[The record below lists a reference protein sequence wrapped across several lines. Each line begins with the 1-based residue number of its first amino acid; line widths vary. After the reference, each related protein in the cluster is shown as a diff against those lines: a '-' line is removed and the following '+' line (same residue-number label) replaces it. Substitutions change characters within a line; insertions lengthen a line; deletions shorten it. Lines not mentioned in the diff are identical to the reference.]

1 MIHGAKK
8 KQPQPHRPHIAKDD
22 LVSVERYQGLYGLC
36 EGEIFG
42 LADGG
47 RSIRLDG
54 TPIINDNGQPN
65 FTDVS
70 WDFRTGT
77 HDQSYIKGFAS
88 VENETAVG
96 VELRHDRPFVRAINN
111 KDLSAVRVRLNFNAL
126 RQQHDNGDI
135 TGYGIEYAVD
145 VQTDGGAFVQ
155 MLRTSARGKASSGF
169 KRSHRIDL
177 PKGKTWTIR
186 VRRITPNRNSDLI
199 ADTMYIDALTEII
212 DAKLRYPNTALLAL
226 TYNAKTFS
234 NIAKIAVRLKGKLIQ
249 VPSNYDPTARTYFG
263 LWDGTFKLAYSNNPA
278 WVFYDLCTHK
288 RYGLGE
294 RLNGMVDK
302 WRLYQIGQY
311 CDEMVDDGMGGREP
325 RFAINVYIQKAD
337 DAYRV
342 LQNIASVFRGLSF
355 WDGSQIVLDSDT
367 PKDPVYTFSP
377 ANVVGEFV
385 YTGTRARDRHTVA
398 KVAWDNPEHD
408 YATEYEMV
416 REESAIAK
424 YGIRTL
430 DINAFGCT
438 SRGQA
443 QRAGLW
449 ALKAEQLET
458 RTVNF
463 KTGLMGFIPQ
473 VGQVIN
479 IADNLFAGRAVSG
492 RILSVNDTQLTLD
505 RTAGKVGDTLTI
517 NTDGTIKTAKIVSV
531 HGDTL
536 TVDTAV
542 GQADDVWAIISDD
555 LVLMQFRVLS
565 IAQNDDATFD
575 ITALQYERQKY
586 DVVDNGA
593 VVTPQPYT
601 VLKATPIHAP
611 KTVTITANTRTHQ
624 GQAVTTLTIN
634 WEQVQGAVAYIVE
647 WRKDDGNWQTLPKVA
662 GQSVDIDGVYGGAY
676 MARVRAVDSFDG
688 ESLATSSQLTAIA
701 GKTGKPP
708 RPANLTVQGILFG
721 MNLGWVFNKGSED
734 TNFTEIQVSPDGRSN
749 ITTLGTFA
757 YPTNK
762 HEITGLQGNLTQFYR
777 GRIVDK
783 LGNTSD
789 WTDWVRGTTSADAG
803 KVLELISGQING
815 SHLDQTLRT
824 PIAKIGE
831 LQTAVDGVNAQLPT
845 LNAQL
850 ATANR
855 ELQTAISNIT
865 TERNRI
871 SGAIRDITAL
881 QADKNAKTTEI
892 ANLTQTVGS
901 HTSSIRELGVTT
913 GDLSQKYA
921 QIKTQADNA
930 TSEISAIKQ
939 TQSGQATSIERLGA
953 RFDSLAVGGRNLLR
967 ASNNTHNFGYGT
979 RFELTQAP
987 NVGDDVV
994 VTIWGE
1000 IGSDRNGRIGV
1011 YNSHGWTELFVCTK
1025 IADGIYQGKGKW
1037 GKPIAKGQELTPND
1051 THLEVFFYPRT
1062 ATSNNRIDKIKL
1074 ERGNIAT
1081 DWTPA
1086 PEDLQA
1092 DIDSKASSASLDEFK
1107 QASAN
1112 ADNALSQRINTLDAQ
1127 YKKADT
1133 DLTARIAREET
1144 ARADGDNANTQAL
1157 RTLESTVQGVSGRV
1171 GTSESKIATLE
1182 RTTADTNQ
1190 ALATAQN
1197 QLNAR
1202 FDSLSVGG
1210 RNLLKNSNPSVA
1222 NANYMHRF
1230 ELTNAPSVGDEVVV
1244 TLWGDMG
1251 ADRTGIGVYNTQG
1264 YTELFKL
1271 AKIADGVYQ
1280 GKGRWRLPMNGSTP
1294 RTPNDTHLNV
1304 YFYPNSAASQN
1315 RIDRIKLEKGNVATD
1330 WTPAPEDINVD
1341 LSPYATT
1348 ATLDEFKQTQATK
1361 DQATATKLS
1370 QLESGLGAKANT
1382 IALNEL
1388 NTRVTQVDGR
1398 ITAEANK
1405 VSQLQT
1411 TLNGQTTSIRN
1422 VEQSVNGV
1430 RAIKAVTVDNNGFIS
1445 GYGLMSDLQNGR
1457 VTSRFGINAD
1467 QIYFGGTTS
1476 AKKPFVFTTRTTVID
1491 GVSYPAGA
1499 WLNSA
1504 SIARASI
1511 NMLHIADSIQ
1521 SDNYVAGRQGWRLF
1535 KDGRFE
1541 LNNTFGDGSSLELN
1555 SQGLTVWYDKAQGK
1569 KAVELGI
1576 LL

>member
-54 TPIINDNGQPN
+54 TPIINASGQAN

-70 WDFRTGT
+70 WEFRTGT
-77 HDQSYIKGFAS
+77 NDQSYIKGFAS

-263 LWDGTFKLAYSNNPA
+263 LWDGQFKMAYSNNPA

-302 WRLYQIGQY
+302 WRLYQIAQY
-311 CDEMVDDGMGGREP
+311 CDEMVDDGKGGREP

-377 ANVVGEFV
+377 ANIVGEFV
-385 YTGTRARDRHTVA
+385 YQGTRSRDRHTVA

-473 VGQVIN
+473 VGQIIN

-492 RILSVNDTQLTLD
+492 RILSVNDTQITLD

-517 NTDGTIKTAKIVSV
+517 NTDGTVKTAKIVSV

-555 LVLMQFRVLS
+555 LKLMQFRVLS

-575 ITALQYERQKY
+575 ITALQYEHQKY

-624 GQAVTTLTIN
+624 GQAITTLTIN
-634 WEQVQGAVAYIVE
+634 WEQVQGAAAYIVE
-647 WRKDDGNWQTLPKVA
+647 WRKDDGNWQTMPKVA

-701 GKTGKPP
+701 GKVGRPP
-708 RPANLTVQGILFG
+708 RLANLTVQGILFG
-721 MNLGWVFNKGSED
+721 MNLGWSFNKGSED
-734 TNFTEIQVSPDGRSN
+734 TNFTEIEVSPDGRSN

-789 WTDWVRGTTSADAG
+789 WTAWASGTTSGDAG
-803 KVLELISGQING
+803 KVLDLISGQING

-824 PIAKIGE
+824 PIAKIGD

-845 LNAQL
+845 LNSQL

-871 SGAIRDITAL
+871 TSAIRDITAL
-881 QADKNAKTTEI
+881 QADKNAKTQEI
-892 ANLTQTVGS
+892 ANLTQTMNG

-913 GDLSQKYA
+913 GDLSQKYT

-930 TSEISAIKQ
+930 TSEITTIKQ
-939 TQSGQATSIERLGA
+939 TQTGQASSIDRLGA
-953 RFDSLAVGGRNLLR
+953 RFDNLTVGGRNLLL
-967 ASNNTHNFGYGT
+967 N
-979 RFELTQAP
+979 TQALNP
-987 NVGDDVV
+987 LWTRPTSIENGVATFVATGRLLASTQQSDNVQALENGK
-994 VTIWGE
+994 VTISFTAKSNRDGRLHIRLRRFNTNNQLSDIAQYIAIDSREFKRYSLTLDYSKWTNQERVNFEIATYERAGFVCEVKLPKLE
-1000 IGSDRNGRIGV
+1000 IGTI
-1011 YNSHGWTELFVCTK
+1011 
-1025 IADGIYQGKGKW
+1025 
-1037 GKPIAKGQELTPND
+1037 P
-1051 THLEVFFYPRT
+1051 
-1062 ATSNNRIDKIKL
+1062 
-1074 ERGNIAT
+1074 T

-1092 DIDSKASSASLDEFK
+1092 DIDAKASSASLDEFK
-1107 QASAN
+1107 
-1112 ADNALSQRINTLDAQ
+1112 R
-1127 YKKADT
+1127 
-1133 DLTARIAREET
+1133 
-1144 ARADGDNANTQAL
+1144 TQA
-1157 RTLESTVQGVSGRV
+1157 Q
-1171 GTSESKIATLE
+1171 K
-1182 RTTADTNQ
+1182 DT
-1190 ALATAQN
+1190 ATAQ
-1197 QLNAR
+1197 
-1202 FDSLSVGG
+1202 
-1210 RNLLKNSNPSVA
+1210 
-1222 NANYMHRF
+1222 
-1230 ELTNAPSVGDEVVV
+1230 
-1244 TLWGDMG
+1244 
-1251 ADRTGIGVYNTQG
+1251 
-1264 YTELFKL
+1264 
-1271 AKIADGVYQ
+1271 
-1280 GKGRWRLPMNGSTP
+1280 
-1294 RTPNDTHLNV
+1294 
-1304 YFYPNSAASQN
+1304 
-1315 RIDRIKLEKGNVATD
+1315 
-1330 WTPAPEDINVD
+1330 
-1341 LSPYATT
+1341 
-1348 ATLDEFKQTQATK
+1348 
-1361 DQATATKLS
+1361 KLS
-1370 QLESGLGAKANT
+1370 T
-1382 IALNEL
+1382 
-1388 NTRVTQVDGR
+1388 
-1398 ITAEANK
+1398 
-1405 VSQLQT
+1405 LQT
-1411 TLNGQTTSIRN
+1411 TVNGQTTSIRN
-1422 VEQSVNGV
+1422 VERSVDGV
-1430 RAIKAVTVDNNGFIS
+1430 RAIKAVTVDNNGVIS
-1445 GYGLMSDLQNGR
+1445 GYGLMSELQNGR
-1457 VTSRFGINAD
+1457 VTSQFGVNAD
-1467 QIYFGGTTS
+1467 SFFVGSPRNG
-1476 AKKPFVFTTRTTVID
+1476 KKPFATYTQPTVIN
-1491 GVSYPAGA
+1491 GVRIPAGTYINTA
-1499 WLNSA
+1499 FIANA
-1504 SIARASI
+1504 SITMAK
-1511 NMLHIADSIQ
+1511 IADSIQ

-1555 SQGLTVWYDKAQGK
+1555 SKGLIVWYDKARGK

-1576 LL
+1576 FT

>member
-1 MIHGAKK
+1 MKIYGAKRQ
-8 KQPQPHRPHIAKDD
+8 KQSSHKPYIQKDTA
-22 LVSVERYQGLYGLC
+22 SSTNSYQALYGLS
-36 EGEIFG
+36 EGEIYG
-42 LADGG
+42 LVDGG
-47 RSIRLDG
+47 KSIRLDG
-54 TPIINDNGQPN
+54 TPIINDNGEPN
-65 FTDVS
+65 FPDVS
-70 WDFRTGT
+70 WDFRAGSIDQT
-77 HDQSYIKGFAS
+77 HIKGFSS
-88 VENETAVG
+88 VENEQSIN
-96 VELRHDRPFVRAINN
+96 VELRHDRPYTKAINN
-111 KDLSAVRVRLNFNAL
+111 KQLSAVAIRLGFNAL
-126 RQQHDNGDI
+126 REQKDNGDVV
-135 TGYGIEYAVD
+135 GYRIEYAID
-145 VQTDGGAFVQ
+145 VQTDGGAWEMVLNTAVDDKVSQ
-155 MLRTSARGKASSGF
+155 GYQ
-169 KRSHRIDL
+169 RSHRIDL
-177 PKGKTWTIR
+177 PKAQQGWSVR
-186 VRRITPNRNSDLI
+186 VRRLTPNRDSEMVSDSMVVS
-199 ADTMYIDALTEII
+199 AVTEII
-212 DAKLRYPNTALLAL
+212 DAKLRYPCTALLAL
-226 TYNAKTFS
+226 KYDAQTFS
-234 NIAKIAVRLKGKLIQ
+234 NIAKVSVRVRGMLIQ
-249 VPSNYDPTARTYFG
+249 VPSNYNPIARTYDG
-263 LWDGTFKLAYSNNPA
+263 LWNGEFKLAYSNNPA
-278 WVFYDLCTHK
+278 WVFYDICTAK
-288 RYGLGE
+288 RYGLGD
-294 RLNGMVDK
+294 RLAGKVDK
-302 WRLYQIGQY
+302 WSLYRLAQY
-311 CDEMVDDGMGGREP
+311 CDEMVDDGKGGKEP
-325 RFAINVYIQKAD
+325 RFTVNVYLQKAD

-342 LQNIASVFRGLSF
+342 LQNLSSVFRALSF
-355 WDGSQIVLDSDT
+355 WDGQSIVVDADT
-367 PKDPVYTFSP
+367 PKEPVYVFSN
-377 ANVVGEFV
+377 ANVIGGEFS
-385 YTGTRARDRHTVA
+385 YTGTRARDRHTIVKCA
-398 KVAWDNPEHD
+398 YDDPDNNFETDYIYVQDEH
-408 YATEYEMV
+408 
-416 REESAIAK
+416 AIAK
-424 YGIRTL
+424 YGINQL
-430 DINAFGCT
+430 ELNLFGCT
-438 SRGQA
+438 SKGQA
-443 QRAGLW
+443 QRAGIW
-449 ALKAEQLET
+449 ALKSEQLET
-458 RTVNF
+458 ETVSF
-463 KTGLMGFIPQ
+463 STGLDGFIPK
-473 VGQVIN
+473 VGEIIHVQ
-479 IADNLFAGRAVSG
+479 DNSRAGRMQAG
-492 RILSVNDTQLTLD
+492 RIVATDGRQITLD
-505 RTAGKVGDTLTI
+505 RMAGKVGDTVMVGD
-517 NTDGTIKTAKIVSV
+517 NSAKIVQID
-531 HGDTL
+531 DTVITL
-536 TVDTAV
+536 DTAIGSA
-542 GQADDVWAIISDD
+542 GQVFAISSSDVAPRAYRVMTIS
-555 LVLMQFRVLS
+555 
-565 IAQNDDATFD
+565 QNDDASFSF
-575 ITALQYERQKY
+575 TALQYEIGKFTATNNIAAIPKKE
-586 DVVDNGA
+586 VSVIKAHVLTPPNS
-593 VVTPQPYT
+593 VTLT
-601 VLKATPIHAP
+601 ER
-611 KTVTITANTRTHQ
+611 TRTHQ
-624 GQAVTTLTIN
+624 GQAITTLVIS
-634 WEQVQGAVAYIVE
+634 WEQVVGAVAYLVE
-647 WRKDDGNWQTLPKVA
+647 YKKDGNAWQTHKVSS
-662 GQSVDIDGVYGGAY
+662 QSLEIDGVYAGVYQAK
-676 MARVRAVDSFDG
+676 VRAIDAFDN
-688 ESLATSSQLTAIA
+688 ESLSQSSQLTQIT
-701 GKTGKPP
+701 GKQGKPP
-708 RPANLTVQGILFG
+708 RPINLTALGVLFG
-721 MNLGWVFNKGSED
+721 MNLGWNFAKGSGD
-734 TNFTEIQVSPDGRSN
+734 TNYTEIQVSPDGRSN
-749 ITTLGTFA
+749 IATLGTFA

-789 WTDWVRGTTSADAG
+789 WTAWVRGTTSADAG

-845 LNAQL
+845 LNSQL

-939 TQSGQATSIERLGA
+939 TQSGQATSIDRLGA
-953 RFDSLAVGGRNLLR
+953 RFDSLSVGGRNLLR
-967 ASNNTHNFGYGT
+967 ESSNTQHFGYGT

-1000 IGSDRNGRIGV
+1000 IGSDRNGQIGV

-1037 GKPIAKGQELTPND
+1037 GKPIANGQELTPND

-1171 GTSESKIATLE
+1171 GASESKIATLE

-1304 YFYPNSAASQN
+1304 YFYPNSATSQN

-1330 WTPAPEDINVD
+1330 WTPAPEDLQADID
-1341 LSPYATT
+1341 SKASS
-1348 ATLDEFKQTQATK
+1348 ASLDEFKQTQATK
-1361 DQATATKLS
+1361 DTATAQKLS

-1430 RAIKAVTVDNNGFIS
+1430 RSIKAVTVDNNGFIS

-1499 WLNSA
+1499 WINSA

>member
-54 TPIINDNGQPN
+54 TPIINASGQAN

-70 WDFRTGT
+70 WEFRTGT
-77 HDQSYIKGFAS
+77 NDQSYIKGFAS

-135 TGYGIEYAVD
+135 TGYGIEYAID

-263 LWDGTFKLAYSNNPA
+263 LWDGQFKMAYSNNPA

-302 WRLYQIGQY
+302 WRLYQIAQY
-311 CDEMVDDGMGGREP
+311 CDEMVDDGKGGREP

-377 ANVVGEFV
+377 ANIVGEFV
-385 YTGTRARDRHTVA
+385 YQGTRSRDRHTVA

-473 VGQVIN
+473 VGQIIN

-492 RILSVNDTQLTLD
+492 RILSVNDTQITLD

-517 NTDGTIKTAKIVSV
+517 NTDGTVKTAKIVSV

-555 LVLMQFRVLS
+555 LKLMQFRVLS

-575 ITALQYERQKY
+575 ITALQYEHQKY

-624 GQAVTTLTIN
+624 GQAITTLTIN
-634 WEQVQGAVAYIVE
+634 WEQVQGAAAYIVE
-647 WRKDDGNWQTLPKVA
+647 WRKDDGNWQTMPKVA

-701 GKTGKPP
+701 GKVGRPP
-708 RPANLTVQGILFG
+708 RLANLTVQGILFG
-721 MNLGWVFNKGSED
+721 MNLGWSFNKGSED
-734 TNFTEIQVSPDGRSN
+734 TNFTEIEVSPDGRSN

-789 WTDWVRGTTSADAG
+789 WTAWVSGTTSGDAG
-803 KVLELISGQING
+803 KVLDLISGQING

-824 PIAKIGE
+824 PIAKIGD

-845 LNAQL
+845 LNSQL

-881 QADKNAKTTEI
+881 QSANTAKTQEL

-901 HTSSIRELGVTT
+901 YTSAVRDLAVTT
-913 GDLSQKYA
+913 GDLSQKYS
-921 QIKTQADNA
+921 QLKTA
-930 TSEISAIKQ
+930 TDTANSEITAIKQ
-939 TQSGQATSIERLGA
+939 TQAEQALSVERLGA
-953 RFDSLAVGGRNLLR
+953 RFDNGNLFKANTATLGHFLDENDSGALKPWGSHRASDFIAVKTNTLYEVRAFDGNFSNLRVIWYDDDKNFVKGQIIARGGDYATFNSENASFVRISSYWTRTDNNVWQMQVAGLASDVNANLETLRQTLTDADIALSQQITAMDTAYKSADTDITARLAREEMARANGDNANAQALRTLESTVNGIGGRVGTSEGKIASLERTTSDLNGAIATAQNELNARFDNLTVGGRNLLL
-967 ASNNTHNFGYGT
+967 N
-979 RFELTQAP
+979 TQALNP
-987 NVGDDVV
+987 LWTRPTSIENGVATFVATGRLLASTQQSDNVQALENGK
-994 VTIWGE
+994 VTISFTAKSNRDGRLHIRLRRFNTNNQLSDIAQYIAIDSREFKRYSLTLDYSKWTNQERVNFEIATYERAGFVCEVKLPKLE
-1000 IGSDRNGRIGV
+1000 IGTI
-1011 YNSHGWTELFVCTK
+1011 
-1025 IADGIYQGKGKW
+1025 
-1037 GKPIAKGQELTPND
+1037 P
-1051 THLEVFFYPRT
+1051 
-1062 ATSNNRIDKIKL
+1062 
-1074 ERGNIAT
+1074 T

-1092 DIDSKASSASLDEFK
+1092 DIDAKASSASLDEFK
-1107 QASAN
+1107 
-1112 ADNALSQRINTLDAQ
+1112 R
-1127 YKKADT
+1127 
-1133 DLTARIAREET
+1133 
-1144 ARADGDNANTQAL
+1144 TQA
-1157 RTLESTVQGVSGRV
+1157 Q
-1171 GTSESKIATLE
+1171 K
-1182 RTTADTNQ
+1182 DT
-1190 ALATAQN
+1190 ATAQ
-1197 QLNAR
+1197 
-1202 FDSLSVGG
+1202 
-1210 RNLLKNSNPSVA
+1210 
-1222 NANYMHRF
+1222 
-1230 ELTNAPSVGDEVVV
+1230 
-1244 TLWGDMG
+1244 
-1251 ADRTGIGVYNTQG
+1251 
-1264 YTELFKL
+1264 
-1271 AKIADGVYQ
+1271 
-1280 GKGRWRLPMNGSTP
+1280 
-1294 RTPNDTHLNV
+1294 
-1304 YFYPNSAASQN
+1304 
-1315 RIDRIKLEKGNVATD
+1315 
-1330 WTPAPEDINVD
+1330 
-1341 LSPYATT
+1341 
-1348 ATLDEFKQTQATK
+1348 
-1361 DQATATKLS
+1361 KLS
-1370 QLESGLGAKANT
+1370 T
-1382 IALNEL
+1382 
-1388 NTRVTQVDGR
+1388 
-1398 ITAEANK
+1398 
-1405 VSQLQT
+1405 LQT
-1411 TLNGQTTSIRN
+1411 TVNGQTTSIRN
-1422 VEQSVNGV
+1422 VERSVDGV
-1430 RAIKAVTVDNNGFIS
+1430 RAIKAVTVDNNGVIS
-1445 GYGLMSDLQNGR
+1445 GYGLMSELQNGR
-1457 VTSRFGINAD
+1457 VTSQFGVNAD
-1467 QIYFGGTTS
+1467 SFFVGSPRNG
-1476 AKKPFVFTTRTTVID
+1476 KKPFATYTQPTVIN
-1491 GVSYPAGA
+1491 GVRIPAGTYINTA
-1499 WLNSA
+1499 FIANA
-1504 SIARASI
+1504 SITMAK
-1511 NMLHIADSIQ
+1511 IADSIQ

-1555 SQGLTVWYDKAQGK
+1555 SKGLIVWYDKARGK

-1576 LL
+1576 FT